1 MRPTRTQH
9 PRFSAA
15 GAGGPLTRAQTA
27 VCPGPETPS
36 QLRGGRV
43 PAGLPAPPGLP
54 AVGSEGGG
62 VVQPPPVSGRIPP
75 TRQPLP
81 VSGRRLPAPGRSPF
95 SSGCR
100 TCNLPP
106 RSAPQVVRRSKLLPK
121 LLRKSR
127 RRPPA
132 LAPALGMRG
141 REWTAPHLRLI
152 HTCSRPGR
160 GDCGSSPAPPLAR
173 PLLRLPSPLRAG
185 GGGKKAAGSG
195 SAIPGAVLPPS
206 GPGGTQGSSSQRPP
220 LRSAGIW
227 SGKQQ
232 PP

>member
-9 PRFSAA
+9 PGFSTHGRGRPSDP
-15 GAGGPLTRAQTA
+15 GADA
-27 VCPGPETPS
+27 VRPGPEAPT
-36 QLRGGRV
+36 QLRGERV
-43 PAGLPAPPGLP
+43 PARLPAPPGLP

-81 VSGRRLPAPGRSPF
+81 LSGRRLPVSGRSPF

-100 TCNLPP
+100 TSNLPP
-106 RSAPQVVRRSKLLPK
+106 RSVPQVARRSKPLPK

-152 HTCSRPGR
+152 HTCSRGLRLRPGSAPR
-160 GDCGSSPAPPLAR
+160 PPPAPAAVAA
-173 PLLRLPSPLRAG
+173 AG
-185 GGGKKAAGSG
+185 RRGREKAPGSG
-195 SAIPGAVLPPS
+195 SAIPGAVLPSS
-206 GPGGTQGSSSQRPP
+206 GPGGTRGSPSLRPP

-227 SGKQQ
+227 WGKQQ